1 LKYFAQFLK
10 IPHVVGVVSNSACH
24 LKRGILMLKKK
35 QGYRQDKG
43 LPAKQL
49 TGNFLLLKEEDD
61 AR

>member
-1 LKYFAQFLK
+1 
-10 IPHVVGVVSNSACH
+10 
-24 LKRGILMLKKK
+24 MLKKK